1 VDINYLCAKS
11 KIVFRKSI
19 KASIIIIY
27 LVIIAGAVVRMTGSG
42 MGCPDW
48 PKCFGY
54 YIPPTEESQLEW
66 APDHEYFKG
75 QVIIVDES
83 LKIAKEA
90 FTSSDNFEQT
100 HWNNY
105 DKHDYAEFNAAHT
118 WIEYLN
124 RLLGALSGIAILI
137 MTISSFGQWKK
148 NKKLTLLS
156 ILCLVLLLFQAWL
169 GATVVYSVL
178 SPVRITIHM
187 LVALLLVALLIYILK
202 SSSEENTSLKST
214 FTFRNLLVFATILSL
229 IQVTMGTQVR
239 QFVDEQVDLVGYSNK
254 SEWLENPTL
263 VFYAHRSFS
272 ILVLLVN
279 LGIWWLN
286 KKRRLGFQLTNWM
299 MFILIIEILTGIAMF
314 YLDFPFLTQPLHLVF
329 AALLFGIQFYILM
342 QSFEAK
348 LISKT

>member
-1 VDINYLCAKS
+1 M
-11 KIVFRKSI
+11 FRKSI
-19 KASIIIIY
+19 KVSIIIIY

-54 YIPPTEESQLEW
+54 YIPPTEESQLKW
-66 APDHEYFKG
+66 VSGHDYFKG
-75 QVIIVDES
+75 QVIIVDET
-83 LKIAKEA
+83 LKVAKEA
-90 FTSSDNFEQT
+90 FTSNSSFNQT
-100 HWNNY
+100 HWDTY

-118 WIEYLN
+118 WIEYIN

-148 NKKLTLLS
+148 NKKLTLFS

-178 SPVRITIHM
+178 SPVRITLHM
-187 LVALLLVALLIYILK
+187 LVALVLVALLIYILK
-202 SSSEENTSLKST
+202 LSSDEDTSLKST
-214 FTFRNLLVFATILSL
+214 FTFRNLLVFAVVLSL
-229 IQVTMGTQVR
+229 IQVAMGTQVR
-239 QFVDEQVDLVGYSNK
+239 QFVDEQIDLVGYNAK
-254 SEWLENPTL
+254 GEWLNNPTL
-263 VFYAHRSFS
+263 VFYTHRSFS
-272 ILVLLVN
+272 ILVLLIN
-279 LGIWWLN
+279 FGIWWLN
-286 KKRRLGFQLTNWM
+286 KTRNLGFKLTNWM
-299 MFILIIEILTGIAMF
+299 MIVLSIEILTGIAMF

-348 LISKT
+348 LMTKTLK

>member
-1 VDINYLCAKS
+1 M
-11 KIVFRKSI
+11 FRKSI

-66 APDHEYFKG
+66 KPNHDYFKG
-75 QVIIVDES
+75 QVIIVEES
-83 LKIAKEA
+83 LKVAKEA
-90 FTSSDNFEQT
+90 FTSLESFEQT
-100 HWNNY
+100 HWTTY
-105 DKHDYAEFNAAHT
+105 EKHDYAEFNAAHT
-118 WIEYLN
+118 WIEYIN
-124 RLLGALSGIAILI
+124 RLLGALSGLAILI

-148 NKKLTLLS
+148 NKKLTLFS

-202 SSSEENTSLKST
+202 LSSNEDSSLKST
-214 FTFRNLLVFATILSL
+214 FTFRNLLVFAVILSL
-229 IQVTMGTQVR
+229 IQVAMGTQVR
-239 QFVDEQVDLVGYSNK
+239 QFVDEQIDLVGYSNK
-254 SEWLENPTL
+254 SEWLDHPTL

-286 KKRRLGFQLTNWM
+286 RSRNLGFRLTNWM
-299 MFILIIEILTGIAMF
+299 MIIVGVEILSGIAMY
-314 YLDFPFLTQPLHLVF
+314 YLDFPFLSQPLHLVF

-348 LISKT
+348 LISKKQNL

>member
-1 VDINYLCAKS
+1 M
-11 KIVFRKSI
+11 FRKSI

-54 YIPPTEESQLEW
+54 YIPPTEENQLEW
-66 APDHEYFKG
+66 EPEHDYFKG
-75 QVIIVDES
+75 QVIIVGES
-83 LKIAKEA
+83 LKVAKEA
-90 FTSSDNFEQT
+90 FTSSENFEQR
-100 HWNNY
+100 HWNTY
-105 DKHDYAEFNAAHT
+105 EKHDYAEFNAAHT
-118 WIEYLN
+118 WIEYIN
-124 RLLGALSGIAILI
+124 RLLGAISGIAILI

-148 NKKLTLLS
+148 NKKLTLFS

-187 LVALLLVALLIYILK
+187 LVALLLVALLIYLLK
-202 SSSEENTSLKST
+202 LSSNEDSSLRST
-214 FTFRNLLVFATILSL
+214 FTFRNLLVFAVILSL
-229 IQVTMGTQVR
+229 IQVAMGTQVR
-239 QFVDEQVDLVGYSNK
+239 QFVDEQVDMVGYANK
-254 SEWLENPTL
+254 SAWLENPTL

-272 ILVLLVN
+272 IIVLLVN
-279 LGIWWLN
+279 AGIWWLN
-286 KKRRLGFQLTNWM
+286 RSRNLGFKLTNWM
-299 MFILIIEILTGIAMF
+299 MLLVGVEILSGIAMY
-314 YLDFPFLTQPLHLVF
+314 YLDFPFLSQPLHLVF

-348 LISKT
+348 LISKKQNL

>member
-1 VDINYLCAKS
+1 M
-11 KIVFRKSI
+11 FRKSI

-66 APDHEYFKG
+66 SPNHEYFKG

-83 LKIAKEA
+83 LKVAKEA
-90 FTSSDNFEQT
+90 FTSSESFEPS
-100 HWNNY
+100 HWNTY
-105 DKHDYAEFNAAHT
+105 EKHDYAEFNAAHT
-118 WIEYLN
+118 WIEYIN

-137 MTISSFGQWKK
+137 MTIASFGQWKK
-148 NKKLTLLS
+148 DKRLTLFS
-156 ILCLVLLLFQAWL
+156 ILALILLLFQAWL
-169 GATVVYSVL
+169 GATVVYSLL

-187 LVALLLVALLIYILK
+187 LAALLLVALLIYILK
-202 SSSEENTSLKST
+202 LSSNKDSNLQST
-214 FTFRNLLVFATILSL
+214 FTFRNLLVFAVILSL
-229 IQVTMGTQVR
+229 IQVALGTQVR
-239 QFVDEQVDLVGYSNK
+239 QFVDEQVDMVGYANK

-272 ILVLLVN
+272 ILVFLVN
-279 LGIWWLN
+279 FGIWWLN
-286 KKRRLGFQLTNWM
+286 KSRQLGFKLTNWM
-299 MFILIIEILTGIAMF
+299 MLLIGIEILSGIAMY
-314 YLDFPFLTQPLHLVF
+314 YLDFPFLSQPLHLVI
-329 AALLFGIQFYILM
+329 AALLFGVQFYILM

-348 LISKT
+348 LITNKQ

>member
-1 VDINYLCAKS
+1 M
-11 KIVFRKSI
+11 FRKSI
-19 KASIIIIY
+19 KVSILIIY

-54 YIPPTEESQLEW
+54 YIPPTEESQLKWE
-66 APDHEYFKG
+66 PDHNYFKG
-75 QVIIVDES
+75 QVIIVGKS
-83 LKIAKEA
+83 LKVAKEA
-90 FTSSDNFEQT
+90 FKSNSSFNLS
-100 HWNNY
+100 HWDTY
-105 DKHDYAEFNAAHT
+105 EKHDYAEFNAAHT
-118 WIEYLN
+118 WIEYIN

-148 NKKLTLLS
+148 NKKLTLFS
-156 ILCLVLLLFQAWL
+156 ILCLVFLLFQAWL

-187 LVALLLVALLIYILK
+187 LVALVLVALLIYILK
-202 SSSEENTSLKST
+202 LSSNEDTSLKST
-214 FTFRNLLVFATILSL
+214 FTYRNLLVFAVILSL
-229 IQVTMGTQVR
+229 IQVGMGTQVR

-254 SEWLENPTL
+254 SAWLDNPTL

-272 ILVLLVN
+272 IVVLLIN

-286 KKRRLGFQLTNWM
+286 KTRNLGFKLTNWM
-299 MFILIIEILTGIAMF
+299 MLILFVEILSGISMF

-348 LISKT
+348 LITKTQT

>member
-1 VDINYLCAKS
+1 M
-11 KIVFRKSI
+11 FRKSI

-66 APDHEYFKG
+66 SPNHDYFKG

-83 LKIAKEA
+83 LKVAKEA
-90 FTSSDNFEQT
+90 FTSSDQFET
-100 HWNNY
+100 GHWNNY
-105 DKHDYAEFNAAHT
+105 EKHDYAEFNAAHT

-124 RLLGALSGIAILI
+124 RLLGALSGLAILI
-137 MTISSFGQWKK
+137 MTISSFWQR

-156 ILCLVLLLFQAWL
+156 VACLVLLLFQAWL

-187 LVALLLVALLIYILK
+187 LVALILVALLIYILK
-202 SSSEENTSLKST
+202 LSSDKNNAQQST
-214 FTFRNLLVFATILSL
+214 PTFRILLISAVIMSL
-229 IQVTMGTQVR
+229 IQVTLGTQVR
-239 QFVDEQVDLVGYSNK
+239 QFVDEQVTAMGYGAK
-254 SEWLENPTL
+254 AKWLENPNV
-263 VFYAHRSFS
+263 VFYIHRSFS

-279 LGIWWLN
+279 VSIWWVN
-286 KKRRLGFQLTNWM
+286 KSRGLGFKLTHWM
-299 MFILIIEILTGIAMF
+299 LFFVGLEILTGIAMY
-314 YLDFPFLTQPLHLVF
+314 YLDFPFLSQPLHLVI

-342 QSFEAK
+342 QSYEAK
-348 LISKT
+348 LISTIKNKSYDF

>member
-1 VDINYLCAKS
+1 MQKIE
-11 KIVFRKSI
+11 IVFRKSI

-66 APDHEYFKG
+66 APNHEYFKG

-90 FTSSDNFEQT
+90 FTSLEEFEDS

-137 MTISSFGQWKK
+137 MTLSSFWQKQM
-148 NKKLTLLS
+148 KLKLLS
-156 ILCLVLLLFQAWL
+156 IACLVLLLFQAWL
-169 GATVVYSVL
+169 GATVVYSLL

-202 SSSEENTSLKST
+202 LSSDRDSSKEST
-214 FTFRNLLVFATILSL
+214 ITFRNLLIFAVILSL
-229 IQVTMGTQVR
+229 IQVAMGTQVR
-239 QFVDEQVDLVGYSNK
+239 QFVDEQIDLVGYDAK
-254 SEWLENPTL
+254 SQWLQHPDL

-272 ILVLLVN
+272 IIVLLVN

-286 KKRRLGFQLTNWM
+286 KSRGLGFQLTNWM
-299 MFILIIEILTGIAMF
+299 MGFVGLEILTGIAMY
-314 YLDFPFLTQPLHLVF
+314 YLDFPFLSQPLHLVI
-329 AALLFGIQFYILM
+329 AALLFGVQFYILM

-348 LISKT
+348 LIPKLKN

>member
-1 VDINYLCAKS
+1 
-11 KIVFRKSI
+11 VFRKSI

-66 APDHEYFKG
+66 VPNHEYFKG

-83 LKIAKEA
+83 LKVAKEA
-90 FTSSDNFEQT
+90 FTSTTSFDQS
-100 HWNNY
+100 HWENY

-118 WIEYLN
+118 WIEYIN
-124 RLLGALSGIAILI
+124 RLLGALSGLAILI
-137 MTISSFGQWKK
+137 MTLSSFVQWKK

-202 SSSEENTSLKST
+202 LSSEENTSLRST
-214 FTFRNLLVFATILSL
+214 FTFRNLLVAAVVLSL
-229 IQVTMGTQVR
+229 IQVAMGTQVR
-239 QFVDEQVDLVGYSNK
+239 QFVDEQIRSIGYDK
-254 SEWLENPTL
+254 SLWLENPTL
-263 VFYAHRSFS
+263 TFYAHRSFS

-279 LGIWWLN
+279 AGIWWLN
-286 KKRRLGFQLTNWM
+286 KSRNLGFQLTNWM
-299 MFILIIEILTGIAMF
+299 MFVLVVEILSGIAMY

-348 LISKT
+348 LITKNTTNGL